1 VLAKTP
7 PFVDSITRKSVAE
20 QKGFR
25 PDDLIL
31 YLNNRRID
39 SLNTLVNEIALI
51 DKIDEIT
58 VIIQRDNNLINIT
71 LPGQ

>member
-1 VLAKTP
+1 
-7 PFVDSITRKSVAE
+7 VAE